1 MLVLAS
7 GEGPTDIGK
16 ASGNCDIHA
25 PGSWEPG
32 PMAYFIDHVIQ
43 TLFHFEALG
52 SAMWFL
58 PEEALNRIA
67 RNIRPMTLGSHR
79 EFRKSAWTLLASAH
93 KLAQEKG
100 CAVLPILFRDTDGSR
115 SQQKASGRWQEKHDS
130 IAYCLDR
137 TGTTMHVCPMLPN
150 PKSEAWLLCAL
161 KNDYRDCAL
170 LEKIPGND
178 ASPHSAKSQLRDC
191 LGTEVTQE
199 YLVDLIQA
207 RRIRPDAIDMPS
219 YNVWKDDMRIILQNM
234 DGLYS
239 FSASIIQSFTQVT
252 RSVRI
257 ENI

>member
-43 TLFHFEALG
+43 TLFHFESLG

-67 RNIRPMTLGSHR
+67 RNITPMILGPHK
-79 EFRKSAWTLLASAH
+79 EFRKSAWTLLASAY
-93 KLAQEKG
+93 KLSQETN
-100 CAVLPILFRDTDGSR
+100 CTVLPILFRDTDGSR
-115 SQQKASGRWQEKHDS
+115 SQKRVSGRWQEKHDS

-137 TGTTMHVCPMLPN
+137 TGTTMHICPMLPN

-161 KNDYRDCAL
+161 KNDYRDCAP
-170 LEKIPGND
+170 LEGISGND
-178 ASPHSAKSQLRDC
+178 DSPHSAKSLLREC
-191 LGTEVTQE
+191 LGISITQE
-199 YLVDLIQA
+199 CLVSLILE
-207 RRIRPDAIDMPS
+207 RRIRFEAINMPS
-219 YNVWKDDMRIILQNM
+219 FNAWKNDMTIIAQHVN
-234 DGLYS
+234 DIYS
-239 FSASIIQSFTQVT
+239 FSESVIQKFRKVTQ
-252 RSVRI
+252 SVRI